1 MYRIHCRS
9 SIAGTMIALA
19 FSAGAV
25 QATGVTARTT
35 VTPSVLPTPTGR
47 ALVYELNAYNTSSEC
62 ARIVDVRTYSDDL
75 MIRRYQGEAIAL
87 NTITINYGA
96 SGEPEPPVRNPDAS
110 QPVDL
115 RPGSV
120 AIVYYFLT
128 LDDNLP
134 LPESL
139 HHEIDTTACSSGA
152 TARTTASADTAVS
165 RAAPDVVGLPFRG
178 AGWVATDSA
187 NANGTHRRTMIPKR
201 DANGAA
207 IPGEFYTPERFAID
221 WVMADSEGRR
231 AIGPYNRNA
240 SYFAWGQQ
248 VIAVSDGVIS
258 RVFDEMPENEPPK
271 NPPNATEATAAGN
284 YVMQDIGN
292 GHHAFYAHLQP
303 GSIRVRQ
310 GDRVTRGQIIGLLG
324 NSGNS
329 SEPHLHFQ
337 ISDRASPL
345 QSQGLPYVFDRYEL
359 TGRADVL
366 GESTGRF
373 EDFIAQPASPK
384 FSLMPAAEQVVNAD
398 VTAAE
403 PAAWSF
409 PPRYPAQ

>member
-1 MYRIHCRS
+1 
-9 SIAGTMIALA
+9 
-19 FSAGAV
+19 
-25 QATGVTARTT
+25 
-35 VTPSVLPTPTGR
+35 
-47 ALVYELNAYNTSSEC
+47 
-62 ARIVDVRTYSDDL
+62 
-75 MIRRYQGEAIAL
+75 
-87 NTITINYGA
+87 
-96 SGEPEPPVRNPDAS
+96 
-110 QPVDL
+110 
-115 RPGSV
+115 
-120 AIVYYFLT
+120 
-128 LDDNLP
+128 
-134 LPESL
+134 
-139 HHEIDTTACSSGA
+139 
-152 TARTTASADTAVS
+152 VS

-221 WVMADSEGRR
+221 WVMADATGVAPSGRTTATR
-231 AIGPYNRNA
+231 AISRGASKSSRSPTASSRASSTKCRKTASEEPAERDRRNRRRQLRHA
-240 SYFAWGQQ
+240 GHRQRT
-248 VIAVSDGVIS
+248 S
-258 RVFDEMPENEPPK
+258 RVLRTP
-271 NPPNATEATAAGN
+271 ATG
-284 YVMQDIGN
+284 Q
-292 GHHAFYAHLQP
+292 H
-303 GSIRVRQ
+303 SRQ
-310 GDRVTRGQIIGLLG
+310 EGDRVTRGQIIGLLG

-366 GESTGRF
+366 GETTGRF

-403 PAAWSF
+403 PAAWAF